1 MSQHELQQ
9 IDRELSELLSKRIA
23 VLAKS
28 EPTAFEE
35 QLSKSIPLVTQIGI
49 AKFLLQNIAA
59 GCTPVLATAHS
70 SLSGVKPRRVTVI
83 GGRGMMG
90 SFFTSRL
97 SVAGHEVSILDR
109 DDWNHADKLL
119 SRAELVLV
127 CVPIEHTLDAIRKAS
142 QYLNPTTALADIT
155 SIKAET
161 VQAMLEHHIGPVVG
175 LHPMFG
181 SGVKSFLSQNVVVC
195 PGREYETFQWL
206 LDLIEGEGG
215 KLIICTPE
223 EHDRMMVV
231 VQAIR
236 HFFTFSLGAFL
247 AEEGIDIERSLEFSS
262 PYYRL
267 QIDMVNRLFAQN
279 ASLSINL
286 MLNAKERRNAINRLA
301 NTITRLAQLVTQQDK
316 VALTNEFE
324 AVRSVFKE
332 QIPRSFK
339 ETNLVIESLST
350 LMAASKSE
358 SFPQKICANST
369 EQSCT
374 AGK

>member
-1 MSQHELQQ
+1 
-9 IDRELSELLSKRIA
+9 
-23 VLAKS
+23 
-28 EPTAFEE
+28 
-35 QLSKSIPLVTQIGI
+35 
-49 AKFLLQNIAA
+49 
-59 GCTPVLATAHS
+59 
-70 SLSGVKPRRVTVI
+70 VI

-155 SIKAET
+155 SIKTET

-267 QIDMVNRLFAQN
+267 QIDMVNRLFAQD

-286 MLNAKERRNAINRLA
+286 MLNTKERRDAINRLA
-301 NTITRLAQLVTQQDK
+301 NTITRLAHLVTQQDK

-339 ETNLVIESLST
+339 ETNHVIENLST
-350 LMAASKSE
+350 FLVASKSE

>member
-28 EPTAFEE
+28 EPTVFEE

-267 QIDMVNRLFAQN
+267 QIDMVNRLFAQD

-286 MLNAKERRNAINRLA
+286 MLNTKERRDAINRLA
-301 NTITRLAQLVTQQDK
+301 NTITRLAHLVTQQDK

-339 ETNLVIESLST
+339 ETNHVIENLST
-350 LMAASKSE
+350 FLVASKSE